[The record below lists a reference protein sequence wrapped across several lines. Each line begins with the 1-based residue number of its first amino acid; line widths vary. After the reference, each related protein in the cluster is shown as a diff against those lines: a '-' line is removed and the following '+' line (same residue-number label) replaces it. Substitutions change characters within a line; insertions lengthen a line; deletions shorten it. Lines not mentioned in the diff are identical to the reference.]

1 MIQVSQKKKMKRE
14 DNDPIYDGVLH
25 VITITLQKCGMP
37 LLYTD
42 MNNKDQ
48 YRRLSIPGRWST

>member
-48 YRRLSIPGRWST
+48 